1 MAEGPLTAPRW
12 LTDREQRAWRGYRR
26 MSALLDLQ
34 IARDLARDSD
44 LSESDY
50 DVRSTLT
57 EDPLPPVQGV
67 PARQVAGAPATPAT
81 PADAS
86 EPSWRA
92 TALADRLLWSTSRL
106 AHHVGRMERR
116 GLVAKGACGDDGR
129 GATVFLTP
137 LGRQVLENAAPLHVT
152 SVRRHFIDL
161 LSPEEIDQLGAITAK
176 MLGHLAAE
184 GS

>member
-1 MAEGPLTAPRW
+1 MAQGPLTAPRW
-12 LTDREQRAWRGYRR
+12 LTEREQRAWRGYRR

-34 IARDLARDSD
+34 VARDLTRDSD

-50 DVRSTLT
+50 DVLSTLT
-57 EDPLPPVQGV
+57 ESPLPPVQGDRAGQGEGA
-67 PARQVAGAPATPAT
+67 PDTTAGAA
-81 PADAS
+81 

-116 GLVAKGACGDDGR
+116 GLVAKGTCGEDGR
-129 GATVFLTP
+129 GATVSLTP

-152 SVRRHFIDL
+152 SVRRHFIDQ
-161 LSPEEIDQLGAITAK
+161 LSPEEIDQLAAITAK
-176 MLGHLAAE
+176 LLDHLAAD

>member
-1 MAEGPLTAPRW
+1 MAEGPVTAPRW
-12 LTDREQRAWRGYRR
+12 LTGREQRAWRGYRR

-50 DVRSTLT
+50 DVLSTLT
-57 EDPLPPVQGV
+57 EGPLPLGQGV
-67 PARQVAGAPATPAT
+67 PAGQAAAAPATPAEGT
-81 PADAS
+81 

-116 GLVAKGACGDDGR
+116 GLVAKGTCGDDGR

-137 LGRQVLENAAPLHVT
+137 LGRQVLENAAPPHVE
-152 SVRRHFIDL
+152 SVRRHFIDV
-161 LSPEEIDQLGAITAK
+161 LSPEEIDQLAAISAK
-176 MLGHLAAE
+176 LLGHLAAE
-184 GS
+184 GR